1 MFIMALDHTREFL
14 HAGAMNFS
22 AEDLTRTTTF
32 IFLTRWITHICAPV
46 FVFTAGMGAR
56 LRLLRGGTAAEV
68 ATFLWT
74 RGLWLIV
81 VELTVMRLAMNF
93 TLDGRYPVF
102 LIILWALGWSMIGL
116 AACVRLPARVVGG
129 LGLGIVLGH
138 NLLDGIQASQLGA
151 WGPLWHVLH
160 QPGLIMVGGVPAIAG
175 YPLLPWFGVMAVGF
189 WAAEVYEWDAA
200 SRTRLLQRAG
210 AACIVGFLALR
221 LVNGYGDPVPWSAQP
236 TAGLTVLSFLNA
248 AKYPPSLMFL
258 LMTLGP
264 ALLLLVAFER
274 RPPGARHPFVVFG
287 RVPFAYYVVHFWLL
301 HLLAAALAFVRYG
314 PATRAFLWHPLPSM
328 GGAREMFPPDLGIS
342 LGWTYVA
349 WLLVVA
355 ALYVPAR
362 WLAELKARRRDRWF
376 GYL

>member
-1 MFIMALDHTREFL
+1 MVIMALDHTREFL

-74 RGLWLIV
+74 RGVWLIV

-116 AACVRLPARVVGG
+116 AACVRLPARVVGT
-129 LGLGIVLGH
+129 LGLGIVLFH
-138 NLLDGIQASQLGA
+138 NLLDGIQASQLGVA
-151 WGPLWHVLH
+151 GPLWHVLH

-175 YPLLPWFGVMAVGF
+175 YPLLPWFGVMAAGF
-189 WAAEVYEWDAA
+189 WAAEVYAWSAA
-200 SRTRLLQRAG
+200 PRIRLLQRAG
-210 AACIVGFLALR
+210 AVCLGGFVLLR
-221 LVNGYGDPVPWSAQP
+221 LVNGYGDPMPWSTQP
-236 TAGLTVLSFLNA
+236 TAALTVLSFLNA

-264 ALLLLVAFER
+264 ALLLLAAFER

-301 HLLAAALAFVRYG
+301 HVVAAGLAVARYG
-314 PATRAFLWHPLPSM
+314 QATWAFLWHPLPSM
-328 GGAREMFPPDLGIS
+328 GGAREMFPPDLGVS

-349 WLLVVA
+349 WLLAVA

-362 WLAELKARRRDRWF
+362 WLADLKARRRDRWL